1 MTTVPPPSTL
11 RLMTRVLGWMC
22 AGALIAVILATWLA
36 PSFLLWWF
44 TPPTGLSMTFDAPK
58 AIQWGMS
65 RMVRAQ
71 VTALVLGAI
80 AGLVVAVL
88 LRRKSAT
95 PPPRQSVPST
105 PQKTTT

>member
-1 MTTVPPPSTL
+1 MA
-11 RLMTRVLGWMC
+11 RVLGWMC

-36 PSFLLWWF
+36 PSFLIWWF

-71 VTALVLGAI
+71 VTALVLGAVL
-80 AGLVVAVL
+80 GLVVAIF

-95 PPPRQSVPST
+95 PPPREGVPTT

>member
-1 MTTVPPPSTL
+1 
-11 RLMTRVLGWMC
+11 MTRVLGWMC
-22 AGALIAVILATWLA
+22 AGALVGVVLATWVA
-36 PSFLLWWF
+36 PTFLIWWF

-71 VTALVLGAI
+71 VTGLVLGA
-80 AGLVVAVL
+80 ALGLFVAIL

-95 PPPRQSVPST
+95 PPARDSVPTT